1 MAHRHPRYLL
11 VYARGIYLYMYV
23 YTWGSLQFAIEMP
36 FFLDMTASMAHRHPR
51 YLLVYARGIYLYM
64 YVYTWGSLQFAIEM
78 PFFLDMTAWASCF
91 PSEGA
96 MF

>member
-1 MAHRHPRYLL
+1 MAHRSRD
-11 VYARGIYLYMYV
+11 ICLYMPAV
-23 YTWGSLQFAIEMP
+23 ST
-36 FFLDMTASMAHRHPR
+36 
-51 YLLVYARGIYLYM
+51 YM

-96 MF
+96 MFWDADAGGLGQS